1 MLEDTRASA
10 TRAGGERLR
19 LDPSVSVLSPGRG
32 TAIGVPEQGALAGG
46 DVVEVRWSGS
56 VAELDGGGVFEAD
69 PRTWGPKGWEALE
82 GAVGGRDGGRVV
94 LRPHARH
101 VVSDVPGCR
110 KVLGAEWGRGVSLL
124 VDPMSMMTPAMLK
137 SREAEDHLLRVL
149 EMVGELDPGR
159 VAGVVVAGGVVDEAC
174 GVRVVPLGAGVLE
187 GARVVEMAKR
197 VLPAEAAW
205 VVCREDAGVCG
216 GA

>member
-1 MLEDTRASA
+1 PR
-10 TRAGGERLR
+10 
-19 LDPSVSVLSPGRG
+19 
-32 TAIGVPEQGALAGG
+32 
-46 DVVEVRWSGS
+46 
-56 VAELDGGGVFEAD
+56 GGGGGGGGGG
-69 PRTWGPKGWEALE
+69 GPAR
-82 GAVGGRDGGRVV
+82 GGGVV

-124 VDPMSMMTPAMLK
+124 VDPMSMMTPAMLN

-149 EMVGELDPGR
+149 EMVGELDLGR

-174 GVRVVPLGAGVLE
+174 GVRVVSLRDGVMDGGRIVELARRTLPAGV
-187 GARVVEMAKR
+187 
-197 VLPAEAAW
+197 AW